1 MALLWVVWRDN
12 KRIQQAE
19 QNSPSMKSGEKGEA
33 VHLLQAALILNGI
46 DVPHHGVTKGVR
58 NDNYLQ
64 ETQTAVRAAEKK
76 FGLTIQDQGIA
87 GKQVIGALDREC
99 NKFYTAHAGHFG
111 RDLAVSDA
119 PRALRKVGSA
129 LSGLR
134 TLRAHM
140 TALPSNPSPLTV
152 VNEALRVHFRL
163 LAPGVARRP
172 VARIATL
179 GDIQRIID
187 TYQRMQFVL
196 RGATFTFQDGIPFNG
211 VKTAAESNTGSERVT
226 FGPNFA
232 DFDGPIDKRIGN
244 ESRVAVVL
252 HESMHSV
259 DISGTSGDDEIHI
272 SEFDPAY
279 DLQPANLSMFNPSSY
294 ASFAAHVFRGQDP
307 QPRFGLG
314 PGSRGL
320 DAK

>member
-1 MALLWVVWRDN
+1 MALSWVVWRDN

-33 VHLLQAALILNGI
+33 VHLLQAALILNEI
-46 DVPHHGVTKGVR
+46 DVPHHGVTNGVR

-64 ETQTAVRAAEKK
+64 ETQSAVREAEKK
-76 FGLTIQDQGIA
+76 FGLSIQDQGIA

-99 NKFYTAHAGHFG
+99 NKFYASHAGHFG
-111 RDLAVSDA
+111 SDLAVKDA
-119 PRALRKVGSA
+119 PRAQLKVQSA
-129 LSGLR
+129 LNGLLA
-134 TLRAHM
+134 LRAQM
-140 TALPSNPSPLTV
+140 TALPGTPSPFAV
-152 VNEALRVHFRL
+152 VNEALSVHFRL
-163 LAPGVARRP
+163 IAPGVTVRPFARP
-172 VARIATL
+172 ATL

-232 DFDGPIDKRIGN
+232 DFDGPIDSRIGD
-244 ESRVAVVL
+244 ESRVAVIL

-259 DISGTSGDDEIHI
+259 DASGNSGRDEVHI
-272 SEFDPAY
+272 SEFEPAY

-294 ASFAAHVFRGQDP
+294 ASFAAHLDEGEDP
-307 QPRFGLG
+307 DPRFGLG
-314 PGSRGL
+314 PDSRGL
-320 DAK
+320 